1 VEDVIVIIQGMD
13 IAVNLVHEFFE
24 EVGNESEA

>member
-13 IAVNLVHEFFE
+13 IAVNLEHEFFE
-24 EVGNESEA
+24 GVGNESEA